1 MVYPNV
7 SLSGARIYCEPG
19 TNCSKEFDV
28 LQTENGNN
36 LTSTQFNPEEFV
48 KLYLGERRINY
59 VTVCLLTFIYV
70 TIFLSGL
77 IGNMFTVI
85 VILKNVYMR
94 SVTNYYLLSLSTA
107 DLLTIVFGKFVV
119 CNHPFKTL
127 PRLYIHVSD
136 CYFNRRS
143 SKHLHEDFLH

>member
-36 LTSTQFNPEEFV
+36 FTSPQFNPEEFV

-119 CNHPFKTL
+119 CNHPFKTF
-127 PRLYIHVSD
+127 PPVIYT
-136 CYFNRRS
+136 C
-143 SKHLHEDFLH
+143 K

>member
-7 SLSGARIYCEPG
+7 SLSGARIYCEPE

-119 CNHPFKTL
+119 CNHPFKSL
-127 PRLYIHVSD
+127 PWS
-136 CYFNRRS
+136 
-143 SKHLHEDFLH
+143 